1 MTDYDIQHYSLC
13 MEVNADA
20 RPAGRKVNKRRLA
33 KTPVTI
39 SLGPDLI
46 SRVDAWAARR
56 NLSRSGVVSMA
67 LTEKLD
73 EWEREMGMEPRHG

>member
-1 MTDYDIQHYSLC
+1 
-13 MEVNADA
+13 MEVNADV
-20 RPAGRKVNKRRLA
+20 RPGGRKPARRQA

-39 SLGPDLI
+39 SLGPELI
-46 SRVDAWAARR
+46 KRVDAWAQRR

-73 EWEREMGMEPRHG
+73 EWEREQQDSGSRHG